1 MAGAADRL
9 RIALFGLRYIRFRS
23 NSRTRASS
31 GAIVAH
37 FAPTPN
43 SAMACAASIVTW
55 SSVVSRHSMP
65 RLKYFRSMSTYD
77 RMSLSLMNPQ
87 MMRVISSPSSSTTEV
102 FTLIFAILS
111 SSKEKWAGFA
121 APGRPAKRPDIRIRP
136 CPERFQLY
144 LAVRNAYPGE
154 TVAGC
159 AAGTTPGRTMAP
171 YRLTR

>member
-65 RLKYFRSMSTYD
+65 RSKYFRSMSTYG

-87 MMRVISSPSSSTTEV
+87 MMRVISSPSRSTTEV

-111 SSKEKWAGFA
+111 SSKE
-121 APGRPAKRPDIRIRP
+121 IRP